1 MDRRR
6 ALVGLASTTLLVAA
20 PGTRAQSASAPRRVG
35 LLSAAY
41 AAIHTRSLRA
51 VLVDELAR
59 LGWVEGRTLVIEN
72 RYAEGQYDRL
82 TALAEELVRAKVEL
96 IAAGPTPAA
105 VAARKATST
114 IPIVMLTVGEPV
126 GLGLV
131 ATLARPGGN
140 VTGTA
145 FDVGFD
151 VFRKQLELLRE
162 AVPSVRRVGVLL
174 NPANQGRTLA
184 LEAIRSAATSLGV
197 DVVPVDTRGPDEFDA
212 AFAKIAEAR
221 CGALVVIT
229 DSMLNIHAARLA
241 ALAERHLLP
250 TVSTLGAYVDAG
262 GMMAYGPSFEH
273 SYRRSAT
280 YIDRILR
287 GTKPADLPVEQ
298 PTQFDLAVNLKTAR
312 ALGITFPAT
321 LLARADVVVR

>member
-1 MDRRR
+1 MTSRR
-6 ALVGLASTTLLVAA
+6 AFVVAGAALVAA
-20 PGTRAQSASAPRRVG
+20 GERALAQTAPRRIG

-41 AAIHTRSLRA
+41 SAVHVPGLRA

-59 LGWVEGRTLVIEN
+59 LGWVEGRTLAIEN
-72 RYAEGQYDRL
+72 RYAEGRYDRL
-82 TALAEELVRAKVEL
+82 PALADELVRAKVEL
-96 IAAGPTPAA
+96 IAAGPSPAA

-114 IPIVMLTVGEPV
+114 IPIVMLIVGEPV
-126 GLGLV
+126 GMGLV

-145 FDVGFD
+145 FDVGFE
-151 VFRKQLELLRE
+151 VFRKQLELMRE

-174 NPANQGRTLA
+174 NPENPGRPLV

-197 DVVPVDTRGPDEFDA
+197 DLVPAEPRGPDEYDA

-221 CGALVVIT
+221 SGAVLVIT
-229 DSMLNIHAARLA
+229 DSVLNLHAARIA
-241 ALAERHLLP
+241 ALAERHRLP
-250 TVSTLGAYVDAG
+250 TVGTLRAYVDAG

-273 SYRRSAT
+273 SYRRSAI

-287 GTKPADLPVEQ
+287 GAKPADLPVEQ
-298 PTQFDLAVNLKTAR
+298 PTHFDLAVNLKTAR

-321 LLARADVVVR
+321 LLSRADVVVR

>member
-1 MDRRR
+1 MTSRR
-6 ALVGLASTTLLVAA
+6 AFVVAGAALVAA
-20 PGTRAQSASAPRRVG
+20 GERALAQTAPRRIG
-35 LLSAAY
+35 LLSPAY
-41 AAIHTRSLRA
+41 AAVHAPGLRA

-59 LGWVEGRTLVIEN
+59 LGWVEGRTLAIEN
-72 RYAEGQYDRL
+72 RYAEGRYDRL
-82 TALAEELVRAKVEL
+82 PALADELVRAKVEL
-96 IAAGPTPAA
+96 IAAGPSPAA

-114 IPIVMLTVGEPV
+114 IPIVMLIVGEPV

-145 FDVGFD
+145 FDVGFE
-151 VFRKQLELLRE
+151 VFRKQLELMRE

-174 NPANQGRTLA
+174 NPANPGRPLV

-197 DVVPVDTRGPDEFDA
+197 DLVPAEPRGPDEYDA

-221 CGALVVIT
+221 SGAVLVIT
-229 DSMLNIHAARLA
+229 DSVLNVHAARIA
-241 ALAERHLLP
+241 ALAEHHRLP
-250 TVSTLGAYVDAG
+250 TVGTLRAYVDAG
-262 GMMAYGPSFEH
+262 GMMAYGPRFEH
-273 SYRRSAT
+273 GYRRSAI

-287 GTKPADLPVEQ
+287 GARPADLPVEQ
-298 PTQFDLAVNLKTAR
+298 PTQFDLAVNLKAAR

-321 LLARADVVVR
+321 LLSRADVVVR